1 VNKINDLIKV
11 IITGALSAV
20 VAFLVLILSGL
31 GTYGYADANDVWVSM
46 TTVNLEVTQFGV
58 IMILIVFLAAA
69 ITGYALNSL
78 EKK

>member
-1 VNKINDLIKV
+1 MNNLIKV
-11 IITGALSAV
+11 IITGVVSAV

-31 GTYGYADANDVWVSM
+31 GTYGYADANGIWVSM

-58 IMILIVFLAAA
+58 IMILTVFLAAT
-69 ITGYALNSL
+69 ITGYALNSI